1 MRTDVEFQSEGTSVK
16 GMFLT
21 PDEGKGPFPTIVM
34 AGGWCYVKEL
44 VQPSYAEVINRSGI
58 ATLIIDYRRLGE
70 SGGEPRQ
77 HIDPW
82 DQIEDY
88 KNAISFAET
97 LDEVDENRIGVWGIS
112 YSGGH
117 VLIVGATDPRVKC
130 VVSNIP
136 VVQGWDNM
144 RRVHGSLNFRRLQE
158 MIAAD
163 RAARFR
169 GESGGYVPMSS
180 MTPNDEQTAWPF
192 PEVYEVFK
200 QLQETEAPNH
210 EHRNTIQSI
219 ELLQN
224 YSVFPFVERILDTP
238 TMMIVAEGD
247 DITSWDREIEAFD
260 KVATQTKELVVLP
273 HTSHMTLY
281 SDKSRLEIAAEAA
294 ARWLAE
300 HLAAGE

>member
-1 MRTDVEFQSEGTSVK
+1 VRTDVEFQSEGTSVK

-300 HLAAGE
+300 HLAAGK

>member
-1 MRTDVEFQSEGTSVK
+1 MRTDVEFQSEGTSIK

-70 SGGEPRQ
+70 SDGEPRQ

-158 MIAAD
+158 MIATD

-260 KVATQTKELVVLP
+260 KVATQAKELVVLP

>member
-300 HLAAGE
+300 HLAAGK